1 MGFQGY
7 VEQIVALNCQR
18 VVYLGTGYWLFWS
31 IFLLSFAA
39 VMVTY
44 TSLLLILG
52 SLLLWERIELYLH
65 TCHKILIMIMITLC
79 TFILSVICIFWK
91 DKWLIAGLS
100 LQIFAPVVQP
110 ISIIVMVIL
119 SWPLAMYVG
128 CLEREVIKRRRKITP
143 YEKARL
149 RRCNI
154 FTRLRALQ
162 IAAGLPFFLILLC
175 LYAMPLGVYSPCIQ
189 EKEELGPKPVFF
201 AHRGAPMAGP
211 ENTMMAFEKAVEQ
224 GAYGLETDIHVSFD
238 HVPYLMH
245 DYDLRRTTNIK
256 EVLPEDAFKHPA
268 FFTWDFLKTLNAGK
282 WFIKPE
288 RRPFFNMGPISEADK
303 KRASNQ
309 SIPQLTDLLE
319 IAKKEQKF
327 LIFDL
332 FGPPPKHPLR
342 NTFVR
347 EVVRVILD
355 SKIAQHLIFWL
366 PSHDREYVKYTAPGF
381 QHVGRLL
388 SIEDLAKEN
397 INIINV
403 DYKKLFYS
411 GLRDYKAANINI
423 NLYVVNEPWLYSL
436 AWCSRI
442 NSVTTDNI
450 PLLSQLNHPQF
461 FMSPTK
467 YLFIWLFTDIV
478 SAVFIIAIFSYCWW
492 REIKKEKLQE
502 SSKTRTDQQNINL
515 EVSRL
520 PVKPPARIVQTPWI
534 PVPLQPALTRNVQK
548 HPESFHFVQAPKNK
562 ITPLTP
568 IDTDDKSVM
577 STEIIEHTQASPWE
591 DNSESTF
598 QTTVTS
604 LKTDELAELAMPST
618 EYSPETQIQEIT
630 SVHSEESFVTLHSTT
645 SSFKIQPKKN

>member
-1 MGFQGY
+1 MYTEITESEQFFHVFLIISFLLSVILLFVW
-7 VEQIVALNCQR
+7 VETSNEYFSFDW

-39 VMVTY
+39 VMVAY

-65 TCHKILIMIMITLC
+65 TCHK
-79 TFILSVICIFWK
+79 
-91 DKWLIAGLS
+91 
-100 LQIFAPVVQP
+100 IFAPVVQP

-128 CLEREVIKRRRKITP
+128 CLEREVMKRRRKITP

-211 ENTMMAFEKAVEQ
+211 ENTVMAFEKAVEQ

-268 FFTWDFLKTLNAGK
+268 LFTWDFLKTLNAGK

-319 IAKKEQKF
+319 IAKKAQKF

-366 PSHDREYVKYTAPGF
+366 PSHDREYVKYMAPGF

-461 FMSPTK
+461 FMPRQQSKGLSP
-467 YLFIWLFTDIV
+467 
-478 SAVFIIAIFSYCWW
+478 
-492 REIKKEKLQE
+492 
-502 SSKTRTDQQNINL
+502 
-515 EVSRL
+515 
-520 PVKPPARIVQTPWI
+520 
-534 PVPLQPALTRNVQK
+534 
-548 HPESFHFVQAPKNK
+548 
-562 ITPLTP
+562 
-568 IDTDDKSVM
+568 
-577 STEIIEHTQASPWE
+577 
-591 DNSESTF
+591 
-598 QTTVTS
+598 
-604 LKTDELAELAMPST
+604 
-618 EYSPETQIQEIT
+618 
-630 SVHSEESFVTLHSTT
+630 
-645 SSFKIQPKKN
+645 